1 MKFGVDLRKTLTGAE
16 LSIRIQQICAILPVL
31 YLFAAASFPL
41 ALTRRNFAS
50 VLFDLG
56 FSALPRLEA
65 LGISL
70 LYRITRSEVLVNFL
84 LLGFALALGLAAG
97 ALLHG
102 KAARAARRFLV
113 VWIAVD
119 LLLRLLPLG
128 LNRAFGLPAA
138 ILGFALQLLCLVLC
152 VLDLRAD
159 QKAKSKP
166 DQAF

>member
-16 LSIRIQQICAILPVL
+16 LGIRMQQICAMLPVL
-31 YLFAAASFPL
+31 YLFAAASFPVV
-41 ALTRRNFAS
+41 LTHRNIAS

-56 FSALPRLEA
+56 FSGLPRLEE

-97 ALLHG
+97 VFLRG
-102 KAARAARRFLV
+102 KTARAARRFLV
-113 VWIAVD
+113 VWIAAD
-119 LLLRLLPLG
+119 LLLRLLPLS

-138 ILGFALQLLCLVLC
+138 ILGFAVQAICLVFC

-159 QKAKSKP
+159 QKSQNKP
-166 DQAF
+166 D

>member
-1 MKFGVDLRKTLTGAE
+1 MTFGVNLRKTLTGAE
-16 LSIRIQQICAILPVL
+16 LCIRIQQICAILPVL
-31 YLFAAASFPL
+31 YLFAAASFPVVI
-41 ALTRRNFAS
+41 THRNAVS

-56 FSALPRLEA
+56 FSCLPRLEA

-70 LYRITRSEVLVNFL
+70 LFRLTRSEVLVNFL
-84 LLGFALALGLAAG
+84 LLGLALLIGLLAG

-102 KAARAARRFLV
+102 KTAWAARRFLV
-113 VWIAVD
+113 LWIAAD

-138 ILGFALQLLCLVLC
+138 ILGFALQLGCLVLC

-159 QKAKSKP
+159 RKARDK
-166 DQAF
+166 QA